1 MYTGMHSHVCDTVT
15 SFCHGDVQ
23 HKENRPTKG
32 TIYQIS
38 NLTESFISL
47 FRVLFW
53 GYFSFSLINVKVNDP
68 RQQRD
73 GETST
78 LLHGLSSDPK
88 AQTLDSISDKKNRDL
103 LLFLGNHAEQSI
115 PSVTLRSQEAYYFP
129 QYGATG
135 QC

>member
-15 SFCHGDVQ
+15 SFCHRDVQ

-68 RQQRD
+68 QKEQRSLVIPWKPCRA
-73 GETST
+73 EYSQRHTKELRS
-78 LLHGLSSDPK
+78 LLFSPIRGNWTMLDERSKIYPHSEKHGSRF
-88 AQTLDSISDKKNRDL
+88 TLDYQREVLD
-103 LLFLGNHAEQSI
+103 
-115 PSVTLRSQEAYYFP
+115 T
-129 QYGATG
+129 
-135 QC
+135 